1 MPRLNTNNVLSAVNQ
16 QGRSRKRNPQRLNAK
31 YPTSKN
37 RITDIEATLLGILY
51 TDGCL
56 SRKSKNAWRFYLS
69 NTSYEII
76 QIFKN
81 CMIKLFGLNTKRIR
95 ISKYVVNGKPFYKA
109 IVDSASSGEF
119 LNSKYGTFRT
129 LAYKSVD
136 GKVIYPST
144 KLPFNKNSNRKII
157 CKFLKTAFS
166 CDGGINLYVA
176 KSKFGYKFLIRNAY
190 LACKHPQL
198 QIDYHKLLKVLGIK
212 SKIFEKDGKILI
224 QGRNELNKFSKKV
237 GFLKRVKIT
246 QNSKFWQGA
255 EKEKVLNLALN
266 SYNNPRKI
274 INLSKFK
281 G

>member
-1 MPRLNTNNVLSAVNQ
+1 
-16 QGRSRKRNPQRLNAK
+16 
-31 YPTSKN
+31 
-37 RITDIEATLLGILY
+37 
-51 TDGCL
+51 
-56 SRKSKNAWRFYLS
+56 
-69 NTSYEII
+69 
-76 QIFKN
+76 
-81 CMIKLFGLNTKRIR
+81 
-95 ISKYVVNGKPFYKA
+95 
-109 IVDSASSGEF
+109 
-119 LNSKYGTFRT
+119 
-129 LAYKSVD
+129 
-136 GKVIYPST
+136 
-144 KLPFNKNSNRKII
+144 
-157 CKFLKTAFS
+157 
-166 CDGGINLYVA
+166 
-176 KSKFGYKFLIRNAY
+176 LIRNAY